1 MAAHLTAEAVASAL
15 ARRRTT
21 SALDA
26 LAGIDEREHEAVADA
41 LAGVSPKAKIDVP
54 LLVRT
59 IRDRLRA
66 RDEAEEARRAEQADP
81 FGYSLSLMS
90 LDELHALK
98 RALEGGATVEE
109 AMVAQDRGGDEMV
122 AIRDHQPPR
131 QDAERAV
138 EHAHM
143 PVELVARDAL
153 GPQQVG
159 REGQADRVGAAQ
171 KLPHGRRLRWRGP
184 HGKGPAPLVATA
196 AR

>member
-109 AMVAQDRGGDEMV
+109 AMVAARRSPCARAHAEDREEPGEEEPDEE
-122 AIRDHQPPR
+122 PTPR
-131 QDAERAV
+131 RRIARRRPRAS
-138 EHAHM
+138 HC
-143 PVELVARDAL
+143 LVSRK
-153 GPQQVG
+153 
-159 REGQADRVGAAQ
+159 R
-171 KLPHGRRLRWRGP
+171 
-184 HGKGPAPLVATA
+184 T
-196 AR
+196 